1 MWWEARF
8 SLLPTFKMPKIYFF
22 EGKQVPMSSEF
33 VSASKN
39 YQSVT
44 MGSQTELKVL
54 SCTLESM
61 DLNRIPSVSSSEYCQ
76 ENM

>member
-8 SLLPTFKMPKIYFF
+8 SLLSTFKMPKIYFF

-44 MGSQTELKVL
+44 MGSQTE
-54 SCTLESM
+54 
-61 DLNRIPSVSSSEYCQ
+61 
-76 ENM
+76 

>member
-1 MWWEARF
+1 M
-8 SLLPTFKMPKIYFF
+8 
-22 EGKQVPMSSEF
+22 PMSSEF

-54 SCTLESM
+54 SCALESL
-61 DLNRIPSVSSSEYCQ
+61 DLNRIPSVSFSEYCH
-76 ENM
+76 ENT